1 METGLPN
8 SFNASAPSETKTLP
22 LTKSPRF
29 KWRTAL
35 STLGL
40 ITLGAGGAVL
50 GGYLMTGHPLKFQR
64 NGATLPTEAAEQLKT
79 PSTTE
84 SSAAALV
91 SHNFITRVVDK
102 VGPAVVRINA
112 AKTVKSF
119 PPPDAFNDPFFQG
132 FLGKDF
138 SAAPPTQEVQ
148 RGVGSGFI
156 MKANGEILTN
166 AHVVNGAD
174 TVTVTLKDGRTLKGK
189 VMGIDPVTDVA
200 VVKVEAQNLPT
211 VALGDSNQLKPG
223 EWAIAIGNPL
233 GLDNTVT
240 VGIVSATG
248 RSSSQVG
255 APQARVNF
263 IQTDAAINPGNSGGP
278 LLNTQGEVIGVNTA
292 IFQNAQGNGFAIP
305 IQTVQRIAQQL
316 IAKGTVQHSYLGVQI
331 VTLTPEVRTQF
342 NEDPNSGL
350 SVNEDKGVLIAR
362 VDPNSPADKAGLRA
376 GDVINRIGS
385 TEVTDANVL
394 QQQVESSPVG
404 SPLTLRLHR
413 NGKALNITVKAGSL
427 TDQRPGQQEG

>member
-1 METGLPN
+1 
-8 SFNASAPSETKTLP
+8 
-22 LTKSPRF
+22 
-29 KWRTAL
+29 
-35 STLGL
+35 
-40 ITLGAGGAVL
+40 
-50 GGYLMTGHPLKFQR
+50 
-64 NGATLPTEAAEQLKT
+64 
-79 PSTTE
+79 
-84 SSAAALV
+84 
-91 SHNFITRVVDK
+91 
-102 VGPAVVRINA
+102 
-112 AKTVKSF
+112 
-119 PPPDAFNDPFFQG
+119 
-132 FLGKDF
+132 
-138 SAAPPTQEVQ
+138 
-148 RGVGSGFI
+148 

-233 GLDNTVT
+233 GLDNTIT

-292 IFQNAQGNGFAIP
+292 IFQNAQGIGFAIP

-331 VTLTPEVRTQF
+331 VTLTPEVRTPF